1 MFQQTKSY
9 VASLQDVL
17 ILSVESS
24 KALYAGTAIVNLR
37 FNTEEQN
44 AAVLTSTVAN
54 YTTSDNFKNELVAID
69 ETVFSNAQVEV
80 TPSDIQTTNGPA
92 LSTMMVIIIVVV
104 VVVIVI
110 VIVIVVVMKDKKSKP
125 AKIVPKTTG
134 NKPVAKT
141 GPAPKSPTT
150 I

>member
-1 MFQQTKSY
+1 MKSY

-110 VIVIVVVMKDKKSKP
+110 VIVIVVVMKDKKSKT

>member
-1 MFQQTKSY
+1 MKSY

-80 TPSDIQTTNGPA
+80 TPSNIQTTNGPA

-104 VVVIVI
+104 VIVIVI
-110 VIVIVVVMKDKKSKP
+110 VIVIVVVMKGKKSKT

>member
-110 VIVIVVVMKDKKSKP
+110 VIVIVVVMKDKKSKT